1 MTLSYFRWVSQ
12 DDYRVLL
19 RHLIKTDQ
27 IQLTEN
33 GGLIVGLAGERVTN
47 NFKFYAVF
55 QENEEYSVH
64 AESEELGTIV
74 KPPPLGEKNRHRRP
88 CLGG

>member
-1 MTLSYFRWVSQ
+1 STLTGRRGDEPAELASRVLTLSYFRWVSQ

-19 RHLIKTDQ
+19 RHLIKTNQ

-47 NFKFYAVF
+47 NFKFYAVS
-55 QENEEYSVH
+55 ENR
-64 AESEELGTIV
+64 GIQ
-74 KPPPLGEKNRHRRP
+74 RP
-88 CLGG
+88 R